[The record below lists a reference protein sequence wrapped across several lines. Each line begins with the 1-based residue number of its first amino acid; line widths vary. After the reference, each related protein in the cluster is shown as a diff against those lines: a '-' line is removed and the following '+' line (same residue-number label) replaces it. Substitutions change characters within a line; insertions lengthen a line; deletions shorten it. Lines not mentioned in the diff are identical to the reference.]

1 MQYWLFKSEPG
12 TYSWDD
18 LKRDTST
25 HWDGVRNY
33 AARNNMR
40 AMKKGD
46 LGFFYHSV
54 KERSVVGVV
63 RVIKEAYEDH
73 TAKKGDWSMVDIEPV
88 IDVGEIITLDDI
100 KTNPELKDMVL
111 VNNSRLS
118 VQPVRPT
125 EWKECL
131 KMSDTT
137 VS

>member
-1 MQYWLFKSEPG
+1 MHYWLFKSEPS

-18 LKRDTST
+18 LVKDTHT

-54 KERSVVGVV
+54 KEKSLIGIV
-63 RVIKEAYEDH
+63 RVVKEAYADY

-88 IDVGEIITLDDI
+88 KPLQQIITLDDV
-100 KTNPELKDMVL
+100 KANNKLKDMVL

-118 VQPVRPT
+118 VQPILES
-125 EWKECL
+125 EWNEVL
-131 KMSDTT
+131 RMSNADQ
-137 VS
+137 